1 MSADGELG
9 QGGMCARVN
18 VARAVC
24 RFFFPP
30 LPVFLP
36 CMCCRLTGGCVAMCL
51 FLSRQRSP
59 NICPHVQCVID
70 DRLKGL
76 NSDFV
81 VSVGC
86 TAAVRSVA
94 KWLKQGHVVNLF
106 VYIVSITGAFFSLLN
121 DNFFSDNPGDFQGN
135 ITLFIQFHL
144 SLTRQWFIMFTVW
157 KCFWNSVLI
166 FREILLKLD
175 DVVDHRCYSLNWY
188 YI

>member
-51 FLSRQRSP
+51 FLSQQRSP

-70 DRLKGL
+70 DQLKGL

-86 TAAVRSVA
+86 TAAFRSVA

-106 VYIVSITGAFFSLLN
+106 MFTLYRLQEPFFHFWMMT
-121 DNFFSDNPGDFQGN
+121 FFFLKPGDFQGN

-157 KCFWNSVLI
+157 KCFRNSVN
-166 FREILLKLD
+166 FKGNPFETQWCCR
-175 DVVDHRCYSLNWY
+175 S
-188 YI
+188 